1 MANLFDCYHE
11 QKFKL
16 YDICALL
23 HKANRDY
30 VFGVADHSVTVKKLL
45 EKLDAIKELVL
56 DHIHAN
62 ESLIA
67 LLELQAC
74 FNLGALEKQ
83 YLDDAFRRY
92 ESYSRVTKSNDGVKL
107 FAALCYEM
115 IGDLERARELLS
127 KSSWKNNET
136 LASRYITNL
145 IDLNRL
151 EEVIT
156 VFCAL
161 SDEAKTPRVEAV
173 YLLALHRLG
182 KSDYRTELQIIVDR
196 CADSLNDLFA
206 IGFYTEDKA
215 SFDEIVLP
223 KLRTLVLNGLL
234 NEELSLKVGLLAV
247 FAHNSELSLLQ
258 TVLNSIPDLHVINR
272 FITNEIYRCLFDI
285 ANREYKKSRQDKEIE
300 DELQEIERIAERF
313 IVADV
318 QRSDFIHIRLL
329 CASAKHMVF
338 SMLKYSK
345 ELFEY
350 TNDIETAKN
359 IIALLYERNETRT
372 EAYEPYLSRLMA
384 SEKPGICMI
393 VASTLFKLGRYDEA
407 NLYAY
412 KAIYNLNGRDD
423 FEVFKSLFGFVGLS
437 IQRLKEEPVRK
448 TIASNMIVTLESDGE
463 K

>member
-234 NEELSLKVGLLAV
+234 NEELSLKVG
-247 FAHNSELSLLQ
+247 
-258 TVLNSIPDLHVINR
+258 
-272 FITNEIYRCLFDI
+272 
-285 ANREYKKSRQDKEIE
+285 
-300 DELQEIERIAERF
+300 
-313 IVADV
+313 
-318 QRSDFIHIRLL
+318 
-329 CASAKHMVF
+329 
-338 SMLKYSK
+338 
-345 ELFEY
+345 
-350 TNDIETAKN
+350 
-359 IIALLYERNETRT
+359 
-372 EAYEPYLSRLMA
+372 
-384 SEKPGICMI
+384 
-393 VASTLFKLGRYDEA
+393 
-407 NLYAY
+407 
-412 KAIYNLNGRDD
+412 
-423 FEVFKSLFGFVGLS
+423 
-437 IQRLKEEPVRK
+437 
-448 TIASNMIVTLESDGE
+448 
-463 K
+463 